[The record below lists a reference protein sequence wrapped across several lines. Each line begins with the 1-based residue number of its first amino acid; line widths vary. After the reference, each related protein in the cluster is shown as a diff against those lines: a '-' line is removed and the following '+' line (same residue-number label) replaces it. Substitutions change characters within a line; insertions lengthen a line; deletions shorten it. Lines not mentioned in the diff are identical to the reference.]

1 MIRIKSW
8 FPEKMRY
15 EYLNDMLLKIG
26 VDEKANKFTDTN
38 EKKKFLKR
46 FSILKRKYV
55 EKIISQKEK
64 DEYENTYLILK
75 KEPNYEIM
83 FLGSK
88 PITLETLLTGTRE
101 KVIEEVDGIK
111 EYMKLCRFMKNY
123 SSGYSRAKFLKYLHD
138 FYPDKVIY
146 DGIGK
151 KYQFEQNQDTITVS
165 ELQSNKKSV
174 SDKMNPFYY
183 FFFDIAEISP
193 SDKTQKYSYKDFQ
206 DVVKKATNN
215 IFNRTD
221 LIKYDLISDDMRHK
235 LLASLGIKCCP
246 YCNRQYI
253 TSWEKDKQGVQSTA
267 DLDHFYQ
274 KSTYP
279 LFALSLFN
287 FVPSCQICNSRM
299 KGSNETETL
308 YPYEEGMDEF
318 RFRCMPKDS
327 GNDNLVDLWL
337 ASKTNEPNKLCGL
350 YKLVLVDESDDHT
363 DNKHIERING
373 SREVFCLDEVYQTHV
388 DAAINEMLK
397 IRIYYSGD
405 YAKYA
410 CKTLEDLGIG
420 KEDEKVVSNDDEN
433 AIDNKDKNRFSES
446 EMRDIILGFVYNGQ
460 DKMDQPLGKLMSDIL
475 EYELSLKKSY
485 NEKETE

>member
-8 FPEKMRY
+8 FSEDIKNN
-15 EYLNDMLLKIG
+15 YLQAILSKL
-26 VDEKANKFTDTN
+26 NKKETDTI
-38 EKKKFLKR
+38 EFLPG
-46 FSILKRKYV
+46 
-55 EKIISQKEK
+55 KEIDYK
-64 DEYENTYLILK
+64 
-75 KEPNYEIM
+75 
-83 FLGSK
+83 
-88 PITLETLLTGTRE
+88 TLLTGTRKE
-101 KVIEEVDGIK
+101 VIEEVDGIK

-123 SSGYSRAKFLKYLHD
+123 SSRYSRAKFLKYLHD
-138 FYPDKVIY
+138 FYPDTV
-146 DGIGK
+146 
-151 KYQFEQNQDTITVS
+151 KYEKNGTEWQYNLKGNTIADS
-165 ELQSNKKSV
+165 ELKSKYSII

-183 FFFDIAEISP
+183 FYFDIAEISP

-215 IFNRTD
+215 VLNRTD

-253 TSWEKDKQGVQSTA
+253 TSWYDDKKSVHSTA

-299 KGSNETETL
+299 KGSKETKTL

-318 RFRCMPKDS
+318 HFRCMPKDS
-327 GNDNLVDLWL
+327 EYDDLVDLWL
-337 ASKTNEPNKLCGL
+337 ANKTNDPNKLCDL
-350 YKLVLVDESDDHT
+350 YKLQLVYDSDDNT
-363 DNKHIERING
+363 DKEHIERING

-433 AIDNKDKNRFSES
+433 EIDNKDKNSFSES

-475 EYELSLKKSY
+475 EYELNLKKSY